1 MRLINVQ
8 DIKEVAMAAGIGV
21 AGMIL
26 TNFGL
31 LSVLLTCIKHK
42 ADATHALFGTNRSD
56 SESGIQNFCV
66 VALELNR

>member
-31 LSVLLTCIKHK
+31 LSVLLTSIKHK
-42 ADATHALFGTNRSD
+42 ADAIHALFGTNRSD

-66 VALELNR
+66 VALELTR